1 MVLDLTPSY
10 IAATSDVTTCSVSVV
25 GANYE
30 AGLISFALIAL
41 TSYTY
46 IFLHCCNFCDNMF
59 SFTALVAM
67 VGANSSGEAGLIRF
81 ALTALTVC
89 GLEIIATTP
98 G

>member
-1 MVLDLTPSY
+1 MLSFSGRRKLGGRTDKFFTLTSSY
-10 IAATSDVTTCSVSVV
+10 IAATSVTTCSVSLHW
-25 GANYE
+25 N
-30 AGLISFALIAL
+30 AL
-41 TSYTY
+41 
-46 IFLHCCNFCDNMF
+46 
-59 SFTALVAM
+59 